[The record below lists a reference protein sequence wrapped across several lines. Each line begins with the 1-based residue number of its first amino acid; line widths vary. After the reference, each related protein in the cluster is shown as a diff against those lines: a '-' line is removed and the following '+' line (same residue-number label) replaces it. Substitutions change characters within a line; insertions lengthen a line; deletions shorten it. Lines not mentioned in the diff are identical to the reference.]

1 MATLIRE
8 AEARD
13 VLARLVSAPPQT
25 KDDVR
30 RVMATRRLENLTR
43 ERKTLRMVEA
53 RAIRLIRKVDYRK
66 PLAPRLVFVAP
77 EERLL
82 WTYYRHVLSSA
93 PWTAR
98 PFRALYLFCVDAHS
112 GGVLG
117 IVDLGADLHVLGPR
131 DRWIGWDRA
140 QKFRRLRNSINAG
153 TLVGVAPFGWLTGGK
168 FLLEACAT
176 GFIADTWR
184 RRYGDMVALVLTTS
198 LYGRS
203 SVYNRC
209 PSFTYLGDTPGVGV
223 FHIGDRD
230 WHTLRDFLDANQI
243 PQRAAGVSANRHN
256 GLLKAAA
263 VLGVD
268 LESVASH
275 QPRGVYVSVPN
286 SEARAFLAGTCATLT
301 TSYTRSVDAV
311 AEWWNTRWWAM
322 RHPKLLDELTNW
334 DADVL
339 RVDRQ
344 IAICE
349 RSATGGTAGP
359 PAGDR
364 FESDPLAPPSA

>member
-1 MATLIRE
+1 MLIRE

-13 VLARLVSAPPQT
+13 VLARLVSSTPET

-30 RVMATRRLENLTR
+30 AVMAHRRLENLR
-43 ERKTLRMVEA
+43 RYRPKLLAEQA
-53 RAIRLIRKVDYRK
+53 RAIALVRRVDYRR

-77 EERLL
+77 VDRPL
-82 WTYYRHVLSSA
+82 WTYYRHILSSA

-98 PFRALYLFCVDAHS
+98 PFRALFLFCVDAHT
-112 GGVLG
+112 GGILG

-140 QKFRRLRNSINAG
+140 QKFRRLRNSVNAG
-153 TLVGVAPFGWLTGGK
+153 TLIGVAPFGWLTGGK
-168 FLLEACAT
+168 FMLEALAT
-176 GFIADTWR
+176 GFVADTWR
-184 RRYGDMVALVLTTS
+184 RRYGDEVALVLTTS

-209 PSFTYLGDTPGVGV
+209 PSFQYLGDTPGVGV

-230 WHTLRDFLDANQI
+230 WHTLRDFLDVNRIA
-243 PQRAAGVSANRHN
+243 QRAAGVSANRHN

-268 LESVASH
+268 LASVASH

-286 SEARAFLAGTCATLT
+286 LEAREFLKGTRDTLA
-301 TSYTRSVDAV
+301 TSYTRSVESV
-311 AEWWNTRWWAM
+311 ADWWAARWWSM
-322 RHPKLLDELTNW
+322 RQPKLLDEIVGW
-334 DADVL
+334 DPDTL

-349 RSATGGTAGP
+349 RSANGGTAGP
-359 PAGDR
+359 TAGDR
-364 FESDPLAPPSA
+364 FESGPLAPLAV